1 MKTSSEDVTS
11 AFVDDLNKH
20 SIIVTWS
27 KTTNSYSG
35 IEPYKTVLPSNINV
49 FSRIYSNILKLEDP
63 EVTKQVHQVLLN
75 LYLSLQKISKYQS
88 IENYLSR
95 INLVQME
102 DKTALLEWNFE
113 DFRVGFNLE
122 PDKNDSSYFIVS
134 QDKRVGHL
142 LANTQKIGADLW
154 KIVEKIV
161 EYVLENT

>member
-20 SIIVTWS
+20 SIIVNWS

-35 IEPYKTVLPSNINV
+35 IEPYKTVLPSNIDV
-49 FSRIYSNILKLEDP
+49 FSRIYNNILKLEDP
-63 EVTKQVHQVLLN
+63 EVTKQVQQVLLN
-75 LYLSLQKISKYQS
+75 LYLSLQKISKHQP

-95 INLVQME
+95 INLVQQD

-113 DFRVGFNLE
+113 DFRIGFNFEL
-122 PDKNDSSYFIVS
+122 DKNDSSYFIVS
-134 QDKRVGHL
+134 QDKSTGHFS
-142 LANTQKIGADLW
+142 ADTQKISADLLGV
-154 KIVEKIV
+154 VEKIV